1 MNDFLQ
7 KFRAD
12 HHEFVNGN
20 FEDVTGGNPFE
31 LFQIWFDEAINASE
45 VESNAFVLSTADE
58 NSQPSSRIVYL
69 KEVVDEQFVFF
80 TNYNSHK
87 GKDIGKNNKVSM
99 LFFWPLMSRQVRIEG
114 VCTKTS
120 KEVSDD
126 YFNSRPRNS
135 QLGAWASHQSDILNN
150 RKELEDRFIELEKKY
165 PNEIPRPPHWGG
177 YKINPIQVEFWQGRP
192 SRLHDRLVL
201 TKDNGVWTAQRKN
214 P

>member
-1 MNDFLQ
+1 MTDFLQ
-7 KFRAD
+7 KFRDD
-12 HHEFVNGN
+12 HHEFVNGK

-31 LFQIWFDEAINASE
+31 LFQIWFDEAVKAPE
-45 VESNAFVLSTADE
+45 VESNAFVLSTLDE
-58 NSQPSSRIVYL
+58 NLQPSSRIVYL
-69 KEVVDEQFVFF
+69 KEVVNEQFVFF

-87 GKDIGKNNKVSM
+87 GKDIEKNNKVSM
-99 LFFWPLMSRQVRIEG
+99 LFFWPLMSRQVRIDG
-114 VCTKTS
+114 ICTKTS
-120 KEVSDD
+120 EEVSDD

-150 RKELEDRFIELEKKY
+150 RKELEDRFVELEKKY

-177 YKINPIQVEFWQGRP
+177 YKIDPIQVEFWQGRP

-201 TKDNGVWTAQRKN
+201 TKNNGVWTAQRKN